1 MLYAAVIEDNKIQ
14 SRLISGYVNEWAKNS
29 GVRIKIGLFPSAE
42 NFWFEFEVHPEVNII
57 LLDIQME
64 KINGIELAKKIRQK
78 GGGQIIIFIT
88 GIPDYM
94 QEGYDVEAFHYL
106 LKPVKKEK
114 LFECLDRALKRQNIS
129 NGFIVVLCN
138 KDKFKIFQDEIIF
151 AESVGH
157 NLKIK
162 TLKSEFSTRML
173 LSESENILNKDFF
186 VKTHRAFLVNIKH
199 IKQVRK
205 KTLLMADG
213 SEIPISRRE
222 YKNVNNRFIQ
232 YYTRGTQ

>member
-1 MLYAAVIEDNKIQ
+1 MLCAAIIEDNKIQ

-29 GVRIKIGLFPSAE
+29 GVRIKLGIFLSAE
-42 NFWFEFEVHPEVNII
+42 NFWVEFEDNSDVNII

-78 GGGQIIIFIT
+78 DGGQIIIFIT

-94 QEGYDVEAFHYL
+94 QDGYDVEAFHYL

-114 LFECLDRALKRQNIS
+114 LFECLDRALKRQKIS
-129 NGFIVVLCN
+129 GGFIVILCN
-138 KDKFKIFQDEIIF
+138 KDKIKVFQDEIIF
-151 AESVGH
+151 VESVGH

-162 TLKSEFSTRML
+162 TLTTELTTRML

-186 VKTHRAFLVNIKH
+186 VKTHRAFLANIKH

-205 KTLLMADG
+205 ESLLMVDG
-213 SEIPISRRE
+213 SEIPVSRRE

-232 YYTRGTQ
+232 YYTQGMQ

>member
-1 MLYAAVIEDNKIQ
+1 MLYAAIIEDNKIQ

-29 GVRIKIGLFPSAE
+29 GIHIKIGLFPSAE
-42 NFWFEFEVHPEVNII
+42 NFWFEFEAHPEVTII
-57 LLDIQME
+57 LLDIKMA

-94 QEGYDVEAFHYL
+94 QDGYDVEAFHYL

-114 LFECLDRALKRQNIS
+114 LFKCLDRALKRQNVS
-129 NGFIVVLCN
+129 AGFIVVLCN
-138 KDKFKIFQDEIIF
+138 KDKVKIFQDEIIF
-151 AESVGH
+151 VESVGH
-157 NLKIK
+157 NVKIK
-162 TLKSEFSTRML
+162 TLKGELTTRML
-173 LSESENILNKDFF
+173 LSESENILNKGFF
-186 VKTHRAFLVNIKH
+186 VKTHRAFLANIKH

-205 KTLLMADG
+205 ESLLMADG
-213 SEIPISRRE
+213 SEIPVSRRE

-232 YYTRGTQ
+232 YYTQGMQ